1 MIVVPN
7 MLVLKVGEKLPRALN
22 SQRFN
27 KTQRMRCSCLGQAME
42 VAASAKAL
50 GQESF
55 WNI

>member
-1 MIVVPN
+1 MPN
-7 MLVLKVGEKLPRALN
+7 MLVLRVGEKLPRALN